1 VSNVGLSTS
10 FNFRIQGHEMKL
22 IEVEGAHTIMES
34 YNSLDVHVGQ
44 SVTVLVTFNGPIAD
58 YAIIASTRF
67 TGPSL
72 LTTTATL
79 RYAGSNTKSPI
90 PLPQG
95 PPTNDVQW
103 SMEQA
108 RTIRYCILF
117 ILQNLSPLK

>member
-1 VSNVGLSTS
+1 
-10 FNFRIQGHEMKL
+10 MKL